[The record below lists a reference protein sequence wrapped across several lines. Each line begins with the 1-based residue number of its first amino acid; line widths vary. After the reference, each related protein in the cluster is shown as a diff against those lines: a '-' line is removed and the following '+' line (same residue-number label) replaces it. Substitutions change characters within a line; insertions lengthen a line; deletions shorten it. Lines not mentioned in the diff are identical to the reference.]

1 MIVIDA
7 RRLEPP
13 EPFERLLETLAV
25 LQPQQQVLLILA
37 REPRPLYRFLNQN
50 DYRYEANWFDG
61 PEPRWEV
68 RIWEKD

>member
-13 EPFERLLETLAV
+13 EPFERLLEVLAV
-25 LQPQQQVLLILA
+25 LRPDQQVLLILD
-37 REPRPLYRFLNQN
+37 REPRPLYRFLMQN
-50 DYRYEANWFDG
+50 AYRYDAKWFDD

-68 RIWEKD
+68 RIWEQD

>member
-50 DYRYEANWFDG
+50 DYGYEANWFDG
-61 PEPRWEV
+61 QEPRWEV
-68 RIWEKD
+68 RIWERD